1 MAPPRIMS
9 TPQRESFGSMPLGA
23 GITVD
28 PDGYIM
34 TNAHVVEGGQRT
46 AVDLTISG
54 DRPRCPIW

>member
-1 MAPPRIMS
+1 MN

-28 PDGYIM
+28 PDGYMM
-34 TNAHVVEGGQRT
+34 TNAHVVEGAQRT